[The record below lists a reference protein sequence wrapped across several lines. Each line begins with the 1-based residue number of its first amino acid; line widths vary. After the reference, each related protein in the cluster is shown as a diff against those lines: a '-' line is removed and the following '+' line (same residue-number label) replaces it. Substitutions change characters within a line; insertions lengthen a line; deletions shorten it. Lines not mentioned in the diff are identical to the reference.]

1 LKKDWGLL
9 LIPPVARMV
18 MRSIWW
24 TLRVRHVFAERIE
37 SLNREGKTY
46 VLALWH
52 GHLFLMVHALFTKPI
67 TAMIS
72 QHRDGELI
80 ARTLRPFG
88 VEASRGSSTRGAI
101 GALRDIVRIS
111 EKGMNIAFTP
121 DGPRGP
127 RHVAQSGVVMAAQL
141 TGKPIMPVVMIAKK
155 KRV

>member
-1 LKKDWGLL
+1 MKRDWGLL
-9 LIPPVARMV
+9 LFPPMARLI
-18 MRSIWW
+18 MRAIWA
-24 TLRVRHVFAERIE
+24 TLRVRHAFVERIE

-46 VLALWH
+46 ILALWH
-52 GHLFLMVHALFTKPI
+52 GHLFLMVHARFAKPI

-88 VEASRGSSTRGAI
+88 VEASRGSSTRGGI
-101 GALRDIVRIS
+101 GALRDIVHVS

-155 KRV
+155 KRI

>member
-1 LKKDWGLL
+1 MKRDWGLL
-9 LIPPVARMV
+9 LYPPIARLI
-18 MRSIWW
+18 MRAIWA
-24 TLRVRHVFAERIE
+24 TLRVRHVFVERIE
-37 SLNREGKTY
+37 ALNREGRTY

-52 GHLFLMVHALFTKPI
+52 GHLFLMANARFGKPL

-88 VEASRGSSTRGAI
+88 IEASRGSSTRGGI
-101 GALRDIVRIS
+101 GALREIVRIS
-111 EKGMNIAFTP
+111 EKGMNIGFTP

-127 RHVAQSGVVMAAQL
+127 RHVAQPGVVMAAQL

-155 KRV
+155 KSL